1 MEETTNFQ
9 NNIAQHMMSAEIGE
23 IAQALANFQSEI
35 NQPKL
40 TKPVKIFKNSNNGKD
55 YDFKYA
61 DLSACM
67 AAAAPLLSKNGLA
80 VTQLIT
86 DRKLI
91 TLLAHKSGQW
101 FKSEIGIGNTTKYQ
115 ELGSAIT
122 YLKRYSYCAILGIV
136 GDDDDDGNMADGN
149 EIIVVKK
156 ATQPQGQP
164 AAKPQGQPAAKPQQ
178 AAIPENEDTDLQTAI
193 YDAHMALNKEALA
206 AVYDNWKCYH
216 DNKQF
221 MDALVLRKKELGL

>member
-1 MEETTNFQ
+1 MEETTNNQ
-9 NNIAQHMMSAEIGE
+9 SGIAQRMMSAEIGE
-23 IAQALANFQSEI
+23 IAQALANFQTEI

-40 TKPVKIFKNSNNGKD
+40 TKPVKIFKNNNNGKD

-101 FKSEIGIGNTTKYQ
+101 FKSEIGIGNATKYQ

-149 EIIVVKK
+149 DIIVVKK

-164 AAKPQGQPAAKPQQ
+164 AAQPQQ
-178 AAIPENEDTDLQTAI
+178 ATIPENEDTDLQTAI

-221 MDALVLRKKELGL
+221 MDALVARKKELGIAK

>member
-1 MEETTNFQ
+1 MEETTNIQ
-9 NNIAQHMMSAEIGE
+9 NSIEHRMMSAEIGE

-67 AAAAPLLSKNGLA
+67 AAAAPLLAKNGLA

-101 FKSEIGIGNTTKYQ
+101 FKSEIGIGNASKYQ

-149 EIIVVKK
+149 DIIVVKK

-164 AAKPQGQPAAKPQQ
+164 QQ
-178 AAIPENEDTDLQTAI
+178 ATIPENEDTDLQTAI

>member
-1 MEETTNFQ
+1 MEETTNNQ
-9 NNIAQHMMSAEIGE
+9 SDIAQRMMSAEIGE
-23 IAQALANFQSEI
+23 IAQALANFQTEI

-101 FKSEIGIGNTTKYQ
+101 FKSEIGIGNATKYQ

-149 EIIVVKK
+149 DIIVEKK

-164 AAKPQGQPAAKPQQ
+164 AAQPQQ
-178 AAIPENEDTDLQTAI
+178 ATIPENEDTDLQTAI

-206 AVYDNWKCYH
+206 VVYDNWKCYH

-221 MDALVLRKKELGL
+221 MDALVARKKELGIAK

>member
-1 MEETTNFQ
+1 MEETTNNQ
-9 NNIAQHMMSAEIGE
+9 SDIAQRVMSAEIGE
-23 IAQALANFQSEI
+23 IAQALSEFQSELK
-35 NQPKL
+35 QPPLKKTVKVT
-40 TKPVKIFKNSNNGKD
+40 TKAGGS
-55 YDFKYA
+55 YTFKYA

-67 AAAAPLLSKNGLA
+67 AAAAPLLAQKGLS

-91 TLLAHKSGQW
+91 TLLTHKSGQW
-101 FKSEIGIGNTTKYQ
+101 FKSEIGIGNASDYQ
-115 ELGSAIT
+115 ALGSAIT

-136 GDDDDDGNMADGN
+136 ADDDDDTNAACGN
-149 EIIVVKK
+149 EAEFVESKTNGNRNK
-156 ATQPQGQP
+156 QPQQL
-164 AAKPQGQPAAKPQQ
+164 AAKPQQ

-221 MDALVLRKKELGL
+221 MDALVARKKELGIAK

>member
-1 MEETTNFQ
+1 MEETTNIQ
-9 NNIAQHMMSAEIGE
+9 NSIEHRMMSAEIGE
-23 IAQALANFQSEI
+23 IAQALSEFQSELK
-35 NQPKL
+35 QPPLKKTVKVE
-40 TKPVKIFKNSNNGKD
+40 TKAGRS
-55 YDFKYA
+55 YTFKYA

-67 AAAAPLLSKNGLA
+67 AAAAPLLAQKGLS

-101 FKSEIGIGNTTKYQ
+101 FKSEIGIGNASDYQ
-115 ELGSAIT
+115 ALGSAIT

-136 GDDDDDGNMADGN
+136 ADDDDDANAACGN
-149 EIIVVKK
+149 K
-156 ATQPQGQP
+156 AEFVESKPKQAARKPQQPQGQP
-164 AAKPQGQPAAKPQQ
+164 ATQPQQ
-178 AAIPENEDTDLQTAI
+178 ATIPENEDTDLQTAI

>member
-1 MEETTNFQ
+1 MEETTNNQ
-9 NNIAQHMMSAEIGE
+9 SGIAQRMMSAEIGE
-23 IAQALANFQSEI
+23 IAQALANFQTEI

-40 TKPVKIFKNSNNGKD
+40 TKPVKIFKNNNNGKD

-101 FKSEIGIGNTTKYQ
+101 FKSEIGIGNATKYQ

-136 GDDDDDGNMADGN
+136 GDDDDDGNMADGDD
-149 EIIVVKK
+149 IIVVKK
-156 ATQPQGQP
+156 TTQPQGQP
-164 AAKPQGQPAAKPQQ
+164 AAQPQQ
-178 AAIPENEDTDLQTAI
+178 ATIPENEDTDLQTAI
-193 YDAHMALNKEALA
+193 YDAHIALDKEALA

-221 MDALVLRKKELGL
+221 MDALVARKKELGIAK

>member
-1 MEETTNFQ
+1 MEETTNIQ
-9 NNIAQHMMSAEIGE
+9 NSIEQRMMSAEIGE

-101 FKSEIGIGNTTKYQ
+101 FKSEIGIGNASKYQ

-149 EIIVVKK
+149 DIIVVKK
-156 ATQPQGQP
+156 ATQPAAQP
-164 AAKPQGQPAAKPQQ
+164 AAQPQQ
-178 AAIPENEDTDLQTAI
+178 ATIPENEDTDLQTAI

>member
-9 NNIAQHMMSAEIGE
+9 NNIAQRVMSAEIGE
-23 IAQALANFQSEI
+23 IAQALSEFQSELK
-35 NQPKL
+35 QPPLRKTVKVA
-40 TKPVKIFKNSNNGKD
+40 TKTGGS
-55 YDFKYA
+55 YTFKYA

-67 AAAAPLLSKNGLA
+67 AAAAPLLAQKGLS

-91 TLLAHKSGQW
+91 TILAHKSGQW
-101 FKSEIGIGNTTKYQ
+101 FKSEIGIGNASDYQ
-115 ELGSAIT
+115 ALGSAIT

-136 GDDDDDGNMADGN
+136 ADDDDDANAACGN
-149 EIIVVKK
+149 K
-156 ATQPQGQP
+156 AEFVENKPKQPARQQPQGQP
-164 AAKPQGQPAAKPQQ
+164 AAQSQQ
-178 AAIPENEDTDLQTAI
+178 ATIPENEDTDLQTAI
-193 YDAHMALNKEALA
+193 YDAHMALSKEALA